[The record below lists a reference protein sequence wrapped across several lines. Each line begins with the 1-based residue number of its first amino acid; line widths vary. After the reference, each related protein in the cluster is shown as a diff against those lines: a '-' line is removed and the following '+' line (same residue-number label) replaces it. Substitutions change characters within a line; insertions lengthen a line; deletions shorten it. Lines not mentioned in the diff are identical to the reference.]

1 MGGNAADYKELS
13 NEELVALFKN
23 GEKKALDVLTERF
36 FKPSA
41 KTVGG
46 AGWLDRDDLL
56 QEGMFGFLYAVK
68 NYSPEKNVPFGAY
81 AYMCINDRIKT
92 AVKKAKNGFLI
103 SDETALFENEASGVD
118 VVGAVEDNELLGHVL
133 NMCETRLSGVEKT
146 VLFCKVSGLSYDEIS
161 QKLGISQ
168 KAVDNALQRARKKLK
183 DIMA

>member
-1 MGGNAADYKELS
+1 MGGGAADYNELS
-13 NEELVALFKN
+13 DEKLVALFKE
-23 GEKKALDVLTERF
+23 GDKKALDALTKRF
-36 FKPSA
+36 FKPSSKNA
-41 KTVGG
+41 GG

-68 NYSPEKNVPFGAY
+68 NFSPEKNVPFGAY
-81 AYMCINDRIKT
+81 AHMCINDRIKT
-92 AVKKAKNGFLI
+92 AVKKAKNGFLLNDDGTI
-103 SDETALFENEASGVD
+103 GEGEASSLD

-161 QKLGISQ
+161 TKLGISQ

-183 DIMA
+183 DIMS